1 MSHSISYRRILHK
14 MGYYNYQR
22 GLIVRHLNEEGSWNT
37 HLTNCR
43 NFILKSLEFYKPSVV
58 SIFGSGWLLDLP
70 LMEINEFADEI
81 NLVDIIHPPEVKSQ
95 VANMKKVILREEDV
109 TGGLIEEVWERAS
122 RKIFLNKLRSFE
134 EIRIKKY
141 QPGFD
146 PGLVISLNI
155 LTQLEVLPV
164 EFLRKRSRVKEEAFL
179 QLRKEIQQNHISF
192 LKSHKS
198 ILLTDHTEVITE
210 SSGNNSEIKSVLVDL
225 PEGKLK
231 EDWTWYFELKNSDF
245 YRKKSVFKVS
255 ALMY

>member
-1 MSHSISYRRILHK
+1 

-43 NFILKSLEFYKPSVV
+43 NFILKSLEFYKPSVI

-70 LMEINEFADEI
+70 LTEINEIVDEI

-122 RKIFLNKLRSFE
+122 HKIFLNKLRSFE
-134 EIRIKKY
+134 GIKINKY
-141 QPGFD
+141 QPGFE

-155 LTQLEVLPV
+155 LTQLEVLPI
-164 EFLRKRSRVKEEAFL
+164 EFLRKRSKVKEEAFL

-192 LKSHKS
+192 LKSHNS

-210 SSGNNSEIKSVLVDL
+210 SSGSSSEIKSVLVDL

-231 EDWTWYFELKNSDF
+231 DEWTWYFELKNSDY
-245 YRKKSVFKVS
+245 YRKKSAFKVS
-255 ALMY
+255 ALMF

>member
-1 MSHSISYRRILHK
+1 

-22 GLIVRHLNEEGSWNT
+22 GLIVHHLNEEGSWNT

-43 NFILKSLEFYKPSVV
+43 NFILKSLESYKPSVV
-58 SIFGSGWLLDLP
+58 SIFGTGWLLDLP
-70 LMEINEFADEI
+70 LAEINEIADQI

-109 TGGLIEEVWERAS
+109 TGGLIEEVWKKAS
-122 RKIFLNKLRSFE
+122 SKIFLNKLSSFE
-134 EIRIKKY
+134 GIQIKKY
-141 QPGFD
+141 QPGFE

-179 QLRKEIQQNHISF
+179 QLRKEIQQSHISF

-210 SSGNNSEIKSVLVDL
+210 SSGNKIEIKSVLIDL
-225 PEGKLK
+225 PEAKIR
-231 EDWTWYFELKNSDF
+231 EDWTWNFELKNSDY
-245 YRKKSVFKVS
+245 YRKKSVFKIS